1 MSALNARNWRGHPV
15 LGIESAIDLLLQ
27 ISNTATLSTSYGV
40 PLMVYVSVT
49 NATGSTRVYNSS
61 QRLTAVVGTSGGD
74 VIHILGRNFGPL
86 ASKIN
91 VTWDGLPVSRADLVS
106 PHYELDV
113 YSLPGESCFPY
124 TLKSLQ
130 EIYKS
135 TGCPKV
141 DQ

>member
-1 MSALNARNWRGHPV
+1 
-15 LGIESAIDLLLQ
+15 
-27 ISNTATLSTSYGV
+27 
-40 PLMVYVSVT
+40 MVV
-49 NATGSTRVYNSS
+49 ADFHGSGEK
-61 QRLTAVVGTSGGD
+61 LD

-113 YSLPGESCFPY
+113 YSLPGESCTY
-124 TLKSLQ
+124 KSLQ

-135 TGCPKV
+135 TGYPEV